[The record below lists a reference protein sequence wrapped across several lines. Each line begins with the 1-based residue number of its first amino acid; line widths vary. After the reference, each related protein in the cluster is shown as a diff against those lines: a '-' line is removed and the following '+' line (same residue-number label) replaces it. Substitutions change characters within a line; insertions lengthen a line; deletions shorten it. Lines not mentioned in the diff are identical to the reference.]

1 VTRYLSRDVA
11 AVAAAAGAPVITAA
25 ILLPWRTIWANT
37 NVALLLVA
45 VVVGVAAIG
54 NRFAAALAAIWA
66 ALCFDYFFTVPY
78 GHLTIHTSADVTT
91 VAVLLAVSMAVS
103 QLAIRARRLK
113 VLVVTDAG
121 YLAQIRETASLAQVS
136 SVPDVVVDHVRQQLS
151 DLLDL
156 QDCRFEY
163 GVLLGQP
170 PRLDQDGVVRGG
182 YGRLVFQRH
191 VMPGEEIEL
200 RVSGNGQY
208 YGRFMMRPK
217 PGARPSPQAR
227 LTAITLADLAGQALG
242 ATRPA
247 RQTQ

>member
-1 VTRYLSRDVA
+1 MSRYLSRDVA
-11 AVAAAAGAPVITAA
+11 AVAAAVVAPVITAV
-25 ILLPWRTIWANT
+25 ILLPWRSSWANT

-45 VVVGVAAIG
+45 VVVAVAAIG
-54 NRFAAALAAIWA
+54 NRFAAGLAAIWA
-66 ALCFDYFFTVPY
+66 AMCFDYFFTVPY
-78 GHLTIHTSADVTT
+78 GHFMIRGSADVTT
-91 VAVLLAVSMAVS
+91 AAVLLAVGVAVS
-103 QLAIRARRLK
+103 QLAIRGRRLK
-113 VLVVTDAG
+113 VLAVTDAG
-121 YLAQIRETASLAQVS
+121 YLAQIHETASLAQVS
-136 SVPDVVVDHVRQQLS
+136 AVPDVVVDHVRQQLS
-151 DLLDL
+151 GLLDL

-170 PRLDQDGVVRGG
+170 PRLDQDGVVRGH
-182 YGRLVFQRH
+182 YGRLVFERH

-217 PGARPSPQAR
+217 PGATPSLQAR
-227 LTAITLADLAGQALG
+227 LTAVTLADLAGQALG

>member
-1 VTRYLSRDVA
+1 MTRYLSRDVA
-11 AVAAAAGAPVITAA
+11 AVAAAVVAPVITAA
-25 ILLPWRTIWANT
+25 ILLPSRTNWANT
-37 NVALLLVA
+37 NVALVLVA
-45 VVVGVAAIG
+45 VVVAVAAIG
-54 NRFAAALAAIWA
+54 NRFAAGLAAIWA
-66 ALCFDYFFTVPY
+66 AMCFDYFFTVPY
-78 GHLTIHTSADVTT
+78 GHLTIHGSADVTT
-91 VAVLLAVSMAVS
+91 VAVLLAVGVAVS

-113 VLVVTDAG
+113 VLAVTDAG
-121 YLAQIRETASLAQVS
+121 YLAQIHQTASLAQGS
-136 SVPDVVVDHVRQQLS
+136 AVPDVVVDHVRQQLS

-163 GVLLGQP
+163 GLLLGQP
-170 PRLDQDGVVRGG
+170 PQLDQDGVVRGH
-182 YGRLVFQRH
+182 YGPLVFERH

-217 PGARPSPQAR
+217 PGARPSLQAR
-227 LTAITLADLAGQALG
+227 LTAVTLADLAGQALG